1 MVLHERLTKILHT
14 ILRRRRRNQICHKCT
29 YIRGWWR
36 VNISWTDLCM
46 EPSLTRSVFRFIF
59 LLKHPNGFLYYI
71 LYIKLIIVARS
82 EDSKPTDE
90 PNLLKRAIGAPLR
103 WKKNSDIFGR
113 WNAMEINLCWTV
125 TTKGPKLPLS
135 ASGVYYKK
143 GITARYDINSTD
155 NLVIGTKTILS
166 TVQIW

>member
-1 MVLHERLTKILHT
+1 
-14 ILRRRRRNQICHKCT
+14 
-29 YIRGWWR
+29 
-36 VNISWTDLCM
+36 
-46 EPSLTRSVFRFIF
+46 
-59 LLKHPNGFLYYI
+59 
-71 LYIKLIIVARS
+71 
-82 EDSKPTDE
+82 
-90 PNLLKRAIGAPLR
+90 
-103 WKKNSDIFGR
+103 
-113 WNAMEINLCWTV
+113 MEINLCWTV